1 MPSTVEAPI
10 VAVTVYP
17 HHARVTRRAS
27 TRLNGETRFAFA
39 GLPWNLD
46 SDSVR
51 VTGSGPAIIAGVDVA
66 VERHPVPAD
75 ASLRALSEQRRADQA
90 VIDEVADAVAAETA
104 KVDLLTGVAKRSGGS
119 FAKALAA
126 GTAEPP
132 RVAEVTDALGTQ
144 LAEALGKRRELGIR
158 LARLR
163 DDLKALDRE
172 IQSRQ
177 GTSEVDS
184 ATVTVELESQEDG
197 AEIGLELSYVVT
209 NASWEPGYDVRVRGE
224 DVSVTWY
231 GRITQHTGEDWPECE
246 LSLSTAR
253 PANTVTV
260 PELEP
265 WFLDRVQPPPPVMAR
280 AAYGGAS
287 PAGGGI
293 PESVGFQNLAA
304 PAGAPMAARTA
315 TAEEGTT
322 AVTYRPGRPVAV
334 PSGAQGHRTTLAQ
347 LDLTAK
353 LGYITAPARS
363 PEAFLRATVVNTSD
377 HTLRPGKASV
387 FHETEF
393 VGTTRLDVWAPGE
406 ELELALGVDDRI
418 RVDREL
424 AHRTA
429 SKATLS
435 GVRKREA
442 SYDTTISNHSPR
454 EAVVTVLDQ
463 APVSRD
469 EAITI
474 RDVRAVPDPVERTE
488 LGEYTWR
495 LTLAPGSK
503 TVVTLGYRVDV
514 AKGVELAGWRE

>member
-17 HHARVTRRAS
+17 HHARITRRAS
-27 TRLNGETRFAFA
+27 ARLDGETRFAFA

-46 SDSVR
+46 ADSVR
-51 VTGSGPAIIAGVDVA
+51 VTGSGPAVIAGVDVA

-75 ASLRALSEQRRADQA
+75 AALRALTERRRADQA
-90 VIDEVADAVAAETA
+90 IVDEVADAVAAETA
-104 KVDLLTGVAKRSGGS
+104 KVDLLTGLAARSGKS

-144 LAEALGKRRELGIR
+144 LAGALGKRRELGIR

-163 DDLKALDRE
+163 DDLKALDRDIE
-172 IQSRQ
+172 AKQ
-177 GTSEVDS
+177 GVSEVDS
-184 ATVTVELESQEDG
+184 ATVTVELDSGEDG

-224 DVSVTWY
+224 DVTVTWY

-246 LSLSTAR
+246 LALSTAR
-253 PANTVTV
+253 PANTVEV

-265 WFLDRVQPPPPVMAR
+265 WFLDRVRPVPPVMAR
-280 AAYGGAS
+280 AAYGSAS

-293 PESVGFQNLAA
+293 PESVGMAA
-304 PAGAPMAARTA
+304 PAGPPMAMRTA
-315 TAEEGTT
+315 TVEEGTT
-322 AVTYRPGRPVAV
+322 AVTYRPSRPVAV

-353 LGYITAPARS
+353 LGYVTAPALS
-363 PEAFLRATVVNTSD
+363 SEAYLRATVVNTSE

-418 RVDREL
+418 RVEREL
-424 AHRTA
+424 THRSA

-442 SYDTTISNHSPR
+442 SYTTTVTNHSPR

-469 EAITI
+469 EAITV
-474 RDVRAVPDPVERTE
+474 REVRAVPEPVERTE
-488 LGEYTWR
+488 LGEFTWR

-514 AKGVELAGWRE
+514 AKGVELSGWRE

>member
-17 HHARVTRRAS
+17 HNARIVRRAS
-27 TRLNGETRFAFA
+27 ARLDGETRFAFA

-51 VTGSGPAIIAGVDVA
+51 VTGSGPAVIAGVDVV
-66 VERHPVPAD
+66 VERHAVPAD
-75 ASLRALSEQRRADQA
+75 AALRALVAKRYADQA
-90 VIDEVADAVAAETA
+90 VVDEVADAVAAETT

-126 GTAEPP
+126 GTAEPA
-132 RVAEVTDALGTQ
+132 RVAEVTDALGAQ
-144 LAEALGKRRELGIR
+144 LAEALGRKRGLAIR

-163 DDLKALDRE
+163 DDLGALDRE
-172 IQSRQ
+172 IQAKQ
-177 GTSEVDS
+177 GMSEVDS
-184 ATVTVELESQEDG
+184 ATVTVELESEEDG
-197 AEIGLELSYVVT
+197 AEIGLELSYLVAD
-209 NASWEPGYDVRVRGE
+209 ASWEPGYDVRVRGE
-224 DVSVTWY
+224 DVTVTWY
-231 GRITQHTGEDWPECE
+231 GQITQHTGEDWPECE
-246 LSLSTAR
+246 LALSTAR
-253 PANTVTV
+253 PANTVVV

-265 WFLDRVQPPPPVMAR
+265 WFLDRVRPPVPMAR

-293 PESVGFQNLAA
+293 PEAVMDSYQA
-304 PAGAPMAARTA
+304 PAPAMASRTA
-315 TAEEGTT
+315 TAEQGTT

-334 PSGAQGHRTTLAQ
+334 PSGAHGHRTTLAQ

-353 LGYITAPARS
+353 LGYLTAPAHS
-363 PEAFLRATVVNTSD
+363 TEAYLRATVVNTSE

-424 AHRTA
+424 SHRSA

-442 SYDTTISNHSPR
+442 AYHTTIINHSPR

-469 EAITI
+469 EAIKVHE
-474 RDVRAVPDPVERTE
+474 VRTVPEPVERTE
-488 LGEYTWR
+488 LGEITWR
-495 LTLAPGSK
+495 LTLAPGAK
-503 TVVTLGYRVDV
+503 GVVTLGYRVDV

>member
-17 HHARVTRRAS
+17 HHARITRRAS
-27 TRLNGETRFAFA
+27 ARLDKETRYSFA

-75 ASLRALSEQRRADQA
+75 AALRALLERRRADQA
-90 VIDEVADAVAAETA
+90 VVDEVADAVTAETT

-126 GTAEPP
+126 GTAEPA
-132 RVAEVTDALGTQ
+132 RVAEVTDALGAQ
-144 LAEALGKRRELGIR
+144 LAEALGKKRELGIR

-163 DDLKALDRE
+163 DDLGALDRE
-172 IQSRQ
+172 IQAKQ
-177 GTSEVDS
+177 GMSEVDS
-184 ATVTVELESQEDG
+184 ATVTVELESGEDG
-197 AEIGLELSYVVT
+197 AEIGLELSYLVA

-224 DVSVTWY
+224 DVTVTWY
-231 GRITQHTGEDWPECE
+231 GQITQHTGEDWPECE
-246 LSLSTAR
+246 LALSTAR
-253 PANTVTV
+253 PANTVVV

-265 WFLDRVQPPPPVMAR
+265 WFLDRVRPMPQPGGMVR
-280 AAYGGAS
+280 AAYGSAS

-293 PESVGFQNLAA
+293 PEAA
-304 PAGAPMAARTA
+304 MDSYQAPVPAMAPRTA
-315 TAEEGTT
+315 AVEQGTT
-322 AVTYRPGRPVAV
+322 AATYRPGRPIAV
-334 PSGAQGHRTTLAQ
+334 PSGAQGHRTTLAR
-347 LDLTAK
+347 LDLTAE
-353 LGYITAPARS
+353 LGYLTAPAQS
-363 PEAFLRATVVNTSD
+363 AEAYLRATVVNTSE

-393 VGTTRLDVWAPGE
+393 VGTTWLEVWAPGE

-424 AHRTA
+424 SHRSA

-442 SYDTTISNHSPR
+442 AYHTTITNHSPR

-469 EAITI
+469 EAIKVQE
-474 RDVRAVPDPVERTE
+474 VRAVPEPVERTE
-488 LGEYTWR
+488 LGEITWR
-495 LTLAPGSK
+495 LTLAPGAK
-503 TVVTLGYRVDV
+503 GVVTLGYRVDV

>member
-1 MPSTVEAPI
+1 MPSIVEAPI

-17 HHARVTRRAS
+17 HHARITRRAS
-27 TRLNGETRFAFA
+27 ARLDKETRFGFA

-51 VTGSGPAIIAGVDVA
+51 VTGSGPAVIAGVDVA
-66 VERHPVPAD
+66 VERHAVPAD
-75 ASLRALSEQRRADQA
+75 AALRTLIEQRRVDQA
-90 VIDEVADAVAAETA
+90 VVDEVADAVAAETA
-104 KVDLLTGVAKRSGGS
+104 KVELLTGVAKRSGGS

-144 LAEALGKRRELGIR
+144 LADALGKRRELGIR

-163 DDLKALDRE
+163 DDLGALDRE
-172 IQSRQ
+172 IQSKQ
-177 GTSEVDS
+177 GLSEVDS

-197 AEIGLELSYVVT
+197 AEIGLELSYVVA

-246 LSLSTAR
+246 LALSTAR
-253 PANTVTV
+253 PANTVVV

-265 WFLDRVQPPPPVMAR
+265 WFLDRVRPVQPMMAR

-287 PAGGGI
+287 PMGGGV
-293 PESVGFQNLAA
+293 PESVGMPPPPAA
-304 PAGAPMAARTA
+304 APMAARTA

-353 LGYITAPARS
+353 LGYLTAPAIS
-363 PEAFLRATVVNTSD
+363 SEAYLRATVINASE

-393 VGTTRLDVWAPGE
+393 VGTTRLEVWAPGE

-418 RVDREL
+418 RVEREL
-424 AHRTA
+424 AHRSA

-442 SYDTTISNHSPR
+442 SYNTTVSNHSPR

-469 EAITI
+469 EAITV
-474 RDVRAVPDPVERTE
+474 RDLRAVPEPVEQTE

-495 LTLAPGSK
+495 LTLAPGAK
-503 TVVTLGYRVDV
+503 GVVTLGYRVDV
-514 AKGVELAGWRE
+514 AKGVELSGWRE

>member
-17 HHARVTRRAS
+17 HHARITRRAS
-27 TRLNGETRFAFA
+27 ARLDNETRFSFA

-51 VTGSGPAIIAGVDVA
+51 VTGSGPAVIAGVDVA
-66 VERHPVPAD
+66 VERHPAPAD
-75 ASLRALSEQRRADQA
+75 ASLRALTERRRADQA
-90 VIDEVADAVAAETA
+90 MVDEVADAVAAESA

-158 LARLR
+158 LAALR
-163 DDLKALDRE
+163 DDLGALDRE
-172 IQSRQ
+172 IQAKQ
-177 GTSEVDS
+177 GQSEVDS

-197 AEIGLELSYVVT
+197 AEIGLELSYVVA

-246 LSLSTAR
+246 LALSTAR
-253 PANTVTV
+253 PANTVEV
-260 PELEP
+260 PELDP
-265 WFLDRVQPPPPVMAR
+265 WFLDRVRPVEPVMAR
-280 AAYGGAS
+280 AAYGSAS
-287 PAGGGI
+287 PAGGGM
-293 PESVGFQNLAA
+293 PEAAGFRNLAA
-304 PAGAPMAARTA
+304 PAPAMAVRTA
-315 TAEEGTT
+315 SAEEGAT

-347 LDLTAK
+347 LELTAK

-363 PEAFLRATVVNTSD
+363 PEAFLRATVVNTSE

-393 VGTTRLDVWAPGE
+393 VGTTRLEIWAPGE

-418 RVDREL
+418 RIDREL
-424 AHRTA
+424 SHRTA

-442 SYDTTISNHSPR
+442 AYTTTIVNHSPR

-469 EAITI
+469 EAITV

-488 LGEYTWR
+488 LGEITWR
-495 LTLAPGSK
+495 LTLAPGAK
-503 TVVTLGYRVDV
+503 GVVTLGYRVDV
-514 AKGVELAGWRE
+514 AKGVELSGWRE

>member
-17 HHARVTRRAS
+17 HHARITRRAS
-27 TRLNGETRFAFA
+27 ARLDGETRFAFA

-46 SDSVR
+46 TDSVR
-51 VTGSGPAIIAGVDVA
+51 VTGSGPAVIAGVDVT

-75 ASLRALSEQRRADQA
+75 ASLRTLTERRRTDQA
-90 VIDEVADAVAAETA
+90 VVDEVADAVSAETA
-104 KVDLLTGVAKRSGGS
+104 KVDLLTGLATRSGKS

-172 IQSRQ
+172 IEAKQ

-184 ATVTVELESQEDG
+184 ATVTVELEGQEEG
-197 AEIGLELSYVVT
+197 AEIGLELSYVVA

-224 DVSVTWY
+224 DVAVTWY

-246 LSLSTAR
+246 LALSTAR
-253 PANTVTV
+253 PANTVEV

-265 WFLDRVQPPPPVMAR
+265 WFLDRVRPIQPYSAS
-280 AAYGGAS
+280 AAYGSAS

-293 PESVGFQNLAA
+293 PESARMPA
-304 PAGAPMAARTA
+304 PSGPPAMAVRTA
-315 TAEEGTT
+315 SVEQGTT

-353 LGYITAPARS
+353 LGYITAPAAS
-363 PEAFLRATVVNTSD
+363 PEAFLRATVVNTSE

-424 AHRTA
+424 THRTA

-442 SYDTTISNHSPR
+442 AYTTTLTNHSPR

-469 EAITI
+469 DAITV
-474 RDVRAVPDPVERTE
+474 RDVRTVPDPVERTE
-488 LGEYTWR
+488 LGEFTWR
-495 LTLAPGSK
+495 LTLAPGAKS
-503 TVVTLGYRVDV
+503 VVTLGYRVDV
-514 AKGVELAGWRE
+514 AKGVELSGWRE

>member
-1 MPSTVEAPI
+1 MPTTVEAPI

-17 HHARVTRRAS
+17 HHARITRRAS
-27 TRLNGETRFAFA
+27 ARLDGETRFGFA

-46 SDSVR
+46 ADSVR
-51 VTGSGPAIIAGVDVA
+51 VTGSGPAVIAGVDVA

-75 ASLRALSEQRRADQA
+75 AALRALIERRRADQA
-90 VIDEVADAVAAETA
+90 VVDEVADAVAAEST

-132 RVAEVTDALGTQ
+132 RVAEVTDALGAQ
-144 LAEALGKRRELGIR
+144 LAEAFGKRRELGIR
-158 LARLR
+158 LDRLR
-163 DDLKALDRE
+163 EDLGALDRE
-172 IQSRQ
+172 IKAKQ
-177 GTSEVDS
+177 GVSEVDS
-184 ATVTVELESQEDG
+184 ARVTVELESGEDG
-197 AEIGLELSYVVT
+197 AEIGLELSYVVA

-224 DVSVTWY
+224 DVTVTWY
-231 GRITQHTGEDWPECE
+231 GLITQYTGEDWPECD

-253 PANTVTV
+253 PATTVVV

-265 WFLDRVQPPPPVMAR
+265 WFLDRVRPIPEPGGMRR

-293 PESVGFQNLAA
+293 PEAMDLQAAA
-304 PAGAPMAARTA
+304 PAMAVRTA
-315 TAEEGTT
+315 AVEQGTT

-363 PEAFLRATVVNTSD
+363 TEAYLRATVVNTSQ
-377 HTLRPGKASV
+377 HTLRAGKASV

-418 RVDREL
+418 RVEREL
-424 AHRTA
+424 SHRTA

-442 SYDTTISNHSPR
+442 AYTTTIVNHGPR
-454 EAVVTVLDQ
+454 AAIVTVLDQ

-469 EAITI
+469 EAIVV
-474 RDVRAVPDPVERTE
+474 REVRAVPEPVERTE
-488 LGEYTWR
+488 MGEFTWR
-495 LTLAPGSK
+495 LTLASGAK
-503 TVVTLGYRVDV
+503 GVVTLGYRVDV